1 MNRRNWRLICKNC
14 ERLIKL
20 TREEA
25 HDNYVICPHCN
36 MSISL
41 RRDNAKTL
49 NEALINSLYFPHTK
63 TFLREAKRV
72 KKLINY

>member
-1 MNRRNWRLICKNC
+1 MNRRNWRLICRNC

-25 HDNYVICPHCN
+25 HDNYVICPYCN

-49 NEALINSLYFPHTK
+49 DEALINSLYFPHTK